1 MSFKQRMMAIAVAGA
16 LGCAGSAFAAVSKTE
31 MKTEKDRI
39 AAEYKSAKA
48 KCDGLKGNAK
58 DVCMAEAKGM
68 NKVAKAEL
76 EARDKDTPK
85 ARADVKTAKAEADYD
100 VAKEKCDD
108 QKGNAKDVC
117 KKDAKAAFTAA
128 KEDAKV
134 EKTAGRSSEKVAEA
148 RQDAREEKRDANYAA
163 AKERC
168 DSMSGDAKDRCV
180 ADAKARFHVK

>member
-1 MSFKQRMMAIAVAGA
+1 MSIKHRMIAVAVAGA
-16 LGCAGSAFAAVSKTE
+16 LGCAGSAFGALTKAE

-39 AAEYKSAKA
+39 ETEYKSAKA
-48 KCDGLKGNAK
+48 NCDGLKGNAK
-58 DVCMAEAKGM
+58 DVCMAEAKG
-68 NKVAKAEL
+68 NRKVAKAEL
-76 EARDKDTPK
+76 EARDKDTAK
-85 ARADVKTAKAEADYD
+85 AHADAKMARAEADYD

-108 QKGNAKDVC
+108 MKGNAKDVC
-117 KKDAKAAFTAA
+117 KKDAKAAYTTA

-134 EKTAGRSSEKVAEA
+134 DKTAGRAQEKVADA

-168 DSMSGDAKDRCV
+168 DTMSGEAKDRCV